1 MRFFGKKK
9 TPEVQ
14 ENTYDIFGGFAIT
27 KRPGGYEITW
37 RSPNLTTI
45 TVHSLPAIGEGVE
58 IEREGENIRV
68 LTTTCKMT
76 LTSKEGRVE
85 ARISKI

>member
-1 MRFFGKKK
+1 MKLFGKKK

-27 KRPGGYEITW
+27 KRPGGYEILW

-45 TVHSLPAIGEGVE
+45 TVDSPPTIGEGVE
-58 IEREGENIRV
+58 IEREGENIHV
-68 LTTTCKMT
+68 LTPTCK
-76 LTSKEGRVE
+76 LTVTTKEGSVE